1 MTGLLITVASSFRW
15 IDLLDIL
22 VVSYLVYRVL
32 LLIRGTRA
40 VQMLTG
46 LGVLGL
52 AFIASLR
59 FELFTLNWLLAHFF
73 NSMILIIIVLFQED
87 LRRALTHVGKNPF
100 FAGARSE
107 EEQAIVDEVSRAA
120 MRMAKER
127 IGALIV
133 FERETGLKNFIETGA
148 KIDAKVRGELLYS
161 IFIPTSPIH
170 DGAVIV
176 SNGRIAAVGCFLSL
190 TKNPNVDKNLG
201 TRHRAAIGLT
211 EETDAI
217 VILVSE
223 ETGQVHLVKSGRIT
237 TDLSEEELRSSL
249 AVLLELYDAAR
260 ARAEKAKGKVRVEVG
275 NAR

>member
-1 MTGLLITVASSFRW
+1 MNELLATVTASFRL
-15 IDLLDIL
+15 IDLIDIL
-22 VVSYLVYRVL
+22 VVSYVVYRVL
-32 LLIRGTRA
+32 LLIRGTHA

-73 NSMILIIIVLFQED
+73 NSMILIVIVLFQDD

-107 EEQAIVDEVSRAA
+107 EEQSMVDEVARAA
-120 MRMAKER
+120 LRMAKER

-133 FERETGLKNFIETGA
+133 LERETGLKNFIDTGA
-148 KIDAKVRGELLYS
+148 KIDAKVRSELIYS

-170 DGAVIV
+170 DGATIIA
-176 SNGRIAAVGCFLSL
+176 NGRIAAAGCFLPLS
-190 TKNPNVDKNLG
+190 KNPNIDKNLG
-201 TRHRAAIGLT
+201 TRHRAAIGLS

-217 VILVSE
+217 IILVSE
-223 ETGQVHLVKSGRIT
+223 EAGQAHIVQAGVIT
-237 TDLSEEELRSSL
+237 MNLSEEELKAMLSVQLGLLSS
-249 AVLLELYDAAR
+249 AAL
-260 ARAEKAKGKVRVEVG
+260 KSKGKMKASESPH
-275 NAR
+275 A